1 MARVKV
7 NGHYGEWL
15 ESMFGTSA
23 GTNLGPLLF
32 IVYMH
37 DIPDMIF
44 PKFADDVV
52 SVVVESDVM
61 HITKELQQSVD
72 DLVNWSQKWGMVLN
86 VSKTKVM
93 LFGEVDDDVI
103 ELRMYGNDIKQV
115 SEI

>member
-1 MARVKV
+1 
-7 NGHYGEWL
+7 
-15 ESMFGTSA
+15 MFGTSA

-86 VSKTKVM
+86 VSCLLYTSPSPR
-93 LFGEVDDDVI
+93 D
-103 ELRMYGNDIKQV
+103 
-115 SEI
+115 S